1 MMRKPKVVILG
12 TGGTIAGK
20 AGSNTEMT
28 GYQAGEIGIQ
38 TLINAVPEMLEVA
51 DVTGE
56 QFCNIGSFDM
66 IDDIWLRLSRRVSEL
81 LQQPEVDGIVIT
93 HGTDTLEETAY
104 FLNLTVKSEKP
115 VVLVGAMRPATAM
128 SADGPVNLLNA
139 VALAGSQEA
148 VGKGVLIAMNDQ
160 INGAR
165 DATKTNTTHVETFKS
180 WELGYLGY
188 FQNGKPIFYKASLR
202 RHTAAAE
209 FDISKVTALPRV
221 DIVYLHVNCDDIL
234 VRAAVSAGA
243 LGIVIAAF
251 GHGNLHINIKP
262 ALINIARSGI
272 PVVVLNLK
280 TYEDVKHSIKILGEL
295 TGQKEKGLKIASEL
309 DKKVQNTVKQLPKN
323 TKRVAILHSSAQ
335 NVTLE
340 KENSIA
346 GCVAKLLQLHNIVQD
361 IQSVTAPTGEQMSD
375 KAPYNLEFLIE
386 KDPEII
392 FITSMGDKN
401 DIEVRLQNDVM
412 SSPAWES
419 ITAVKNNAVYYLPDE
434 LFLLNPGLRYSQ
446 AVEYMAS
453 KLQE

>member
-81 LQQPEVDGIVIT
+81 LQQLEVDGIVIT

-262 ALINIARSGI
+262 ALIKIARSGI
-272 PVVVLNLK
+272 PVVRSTRVGNGIYRK
-280 TYEDVKHSIKILGEL
+280 PEC
-295 TGQKEKGLKIASEL
+295 
-309 DKKVQNTVKQLPKN
+309 
-323 TKRVAILHSSAQ
+323 KR
-335 NVTLE
+335 
-340 KENSIA
+340 
-346 GCVAKLLQLHNIVQD
+346 
-361 IQSVTAPTGEQMSD
+361 
-375 KAPYNLEFLIE
+375 Y
-386 KDPEII
+386 
-392 FITSMGDKN
+392 
-401 DIEVRLQNDVM
+401 
-412 SSPAWES
+412 
-419 ITAVKNNAVYYLPDE
+419 
-434 LFLLNPGLRYSQ
+434 
-446 AVEYMAS
+446 
-453 KLQE
+453 

>member
-12 TGGTIAGK
+12 TGGTIAGR

-180 WELGYLGY
+180 WELGY
-188 FQNGKPIFYKASLR
+188 KASLR

-243 LGIVIAAF
+243 LGIVVAAF

-262 ALINIARSGI
+262 ALIKIARSGI
-272 PVVVLNLK
+272 PVVRSTRVGNGIVSRSADDTNNKFIAADSLNP
-280 TYEDVKHSIKILGEL
+280 
-295 TGQKEKGLKIASEL
+295 QKARI
-309 DKKVQNTVKQLPKN
+309 
-323 TKRVAILHSSAQ
+323 
-335 NVTLE
+335 
-340 KENSIA
+340 
-346 GCVAKLLQLHNIVQD
+346 LLQLALLRTKSPEE
-361 IQSVTAPTGEQMSD
+361 IQKM
-375 KAPYNLEFLIE
+375 F
-386 KDPEII
+386 
-392 FITSMGDKN
+392 
-401 DIEVRLQNDVM
+401 
-412 SSPAWES
+412 
-419 ITAVKNNAVYYLPDE
+419 DE
-434 LFLLNPGLRYSQ
+434 Y
-446 AVEYMAS
+446 
-453 KLQE
+453 

>member
-81 LQQPEVDGIVIT
+81 LQQLEVDGIVIT

-165 DATKTNTTHVETFKS
+165 DATKTNTT
-180 WELGYLGY
+180 
-188 FQNGKPIFYKASLR
+188 R
-202 RHTAAAE
+202 
-209 FDISKVTALPRV
+209 
-221 DIVYLHVNCDDIL
+221 
-234 VRAAVSAGA
+234 
-243 LGIVIAAF
+243 
-251 GHGNLHINIKP
+251 GNI
-262 ALINIARSGI
+262 
-272 PVVVLNLK
+272 
-280 TYEDVKHSIKILGEL
+280 
-295 TGQKEKGLKIASEL
+295 
-309 DKKVQNTVKQLPKN
+309 
-323 TKRVAILHSSAQ
+323 
-335 NVTLE
+335 
-340 KENSIA
+340 
-346 GCVAKLLQLHNIVQD
+346 
-361 IQSVTAPTGEQMSD
+361 
-375 KAPYNLEFLIE
+375 
-386 KDPEII
+386 
-392 FITSMGDKN
+392 
-401 DIEVRLQNDVM
+401 
-412 SSPAWES
+412 
-419 ITAVKNNAVYYLPDE
+419 
-434 LFLLNPGLRYSQ
+434 
-446 AVEYMAS
+446 
-453 KLQE
+453 

>member
-128 SADGPVNLLNA
+128 
-139 VALAGSQEA
+139 
-148 VGKGVLIAMNDQ
+148 
-160 INGAR
+160 
-165 DATKTNTTHVETFKS
+165 
-180 WELGYLGY
+180 
-188 FQNGKPIFYKASLR
+188 KPIFYKASLR

-243 LGIVIAAF
+243 QGIVIAAF

-262 ALINIARSGI
+262 ALIKAARSGI
-272 PVVVLNLK
+272 PVVRSTRVGNGIVSRSADDTDNKFIAADSLNP
-280 TYEDVKHSIKILGEL
+280 
-295 TGQKEKGLKIASEL
+295 QKARI
-309 DKKVQNTVKQLPKN
+309 
-323 TKRVAILHSSAQ
+323 
-335 NVTLE
+335 
-340 KENSIA
+340 
-346 GCVAKLLQLHNIVQD
+346 LLQLALLRTKSPEE
-361 IQSVTAPTGEQMSD
+361 IQRM
-375 KAPYNLEFLIE
+375 F
-386 KDPEII
+386 
-392 FITSMGDKN
+392 
-401 DIEVRLQNDVM
+401 
-412 SSPAWES
+412 
-419 ITAVKNNAVYYLPDE
+419 DE
-434 LFLLNPGLRYSQ
+434 Y
-446 AVEYMAS
+446 
-453 KLQE
+453 

>member
-66 IDDIWLRLSRRVSEL
+66 IDDIWLRLSRRVSKL

-115 VVLVGAMRPATAM
+115 VVLVGAMRPATAI

-165 DATKTNTTHVETFKS
+165 DETNTTHVETFKS

-251 GHGNLHINIKP
+251 GHGNLHINIRSTRVGNGIVSRSANDTDNKF
-262 ALINIARSGI
+262 IAADS
-272 PVVVLNLK
+272 LNP
-280 TYEDVKHSIKILGEL
+280 
-295 TGQKEKGLKIASEL
+295 QKARI
-309 DKKVQNTVKQLPKN
+309 
-323 TKRVAILHSSAQ
+323 
-335 NVTLE
+335 
-340 KENSIA
+340 
-346 GCVAKLLQLHNIVQD
+346 LLQLALLRTKSPEE
-361 IQSVTAPTGEQMSD
+361 IQRM
-375 KAPYNLEFLIE
+375 F
-386 KDPEII
+386 
-392 FITSMGDKN
+392 
-401 DIEVRLQNDVM
+401 
-412 SSPAWES
+412 
-419 ITAVKNNAVYYLPDE
+419 DE
-434 LFLLNPGLRYSQ
+434 Y
-446 AVEYMAS
+446 
-453 KLQE
+453 

>member
-180 WELGYLGY
+180 WELEYLGY

-262 ALINIARSGI
+262 ALIKIARSGI
-272 PVVVLNLK
+272 PVVRSTRVGNGIVSRSANDTDNKFIAADSLNP
-280 TYEDVKHSIKILGEL
+280 
-295 TGQKEKGLKIASEL
+295 QKARI
-309 DKKVQNTVKQLPKN
+309 
-323 TKRVAILHSSAQ
+323 
-335 NVTLE
+335 
-340 KENSIA
+340 
-346 GCVAKLLQLHNIVQD
+346 LLQLALLRTKSPEE
-361 IQSVTAPTGEQMSD
+361 IQRM
-375 KAPYNLEFLIE
+375 F
-386 KDPEII
+386 
-392 FITSMGDKN
+392 
-401 DIEVRLQNDVM
+401 
-412 SSPAWES
+412 
-419 ITAVKNNAVYYLPDE
+419 DE
-434 LFLLNPGLRYSQ
+434 Y
-446 AVEYMAS
+446 
-453 KLQE
+453 

>member
-180 WELGYLGY
+180 W
-188 FQNGKPIFYKASLR
+188 
-202 RHTAAAE
+202 AAAE

-262 ALINIARSGI
+262 ALIKIARSGI
-272 PVVVLNLK
+272 PVVRSTRVGNGIVSRSADDTNNKFIAADSLNP
-280 TYEDVKHSIKILGEL
+280 
-295 TGQKEKGLKIASEL
+295 QKARI
-309 DKKVQNTVKQLPKN
+309 
-323 TKRVAILHSSAQ
+323 
-335 NVTLE
+335 
-340 KENSIA
+340 
-346 GCVAKLLQLHNIVQD
+346 LLQLALLRTKSPEE
-361 IQSVTAPTGEQMSD
+361 IQKM
-375 KAPYNLEFLIE
+375 F
-386 KDPEII
+386 
-392 FITSMGDKN
+392 
-401 DIEVRLQNDVM
+401 
-412 SSPAWES
+412 
-419 ITAVKNNAVYYLPDE
+419 DE
-434 LFLLNPGLRYSQ
+434 Y
-446 AVEYMAS
+446 
-453 KLQE
+453 

>member
-262 ALINIARSGI
+262 ALIKIARSGI
-272 PVVVLNLK
+272 PVVRSTRVGNGIVSRSANDTDNKFIAADSLNP
-280 TYEDVKHSIKILGEL
+280 
-295 TGQKEKGLKIASEL
+295 QKARI
-309 DKKVQNTVKQLPKN
+309 
-323 TKRVAILHSSAQ
+323 
-335 NVTLE
+335 
-340 KENSIA
+340 
-346 GCVAKLLQLHNIVQD
+346 LLQLALLRTKSPEEIQRMFDEYCEWLFNILFEVENRTDISNYDSYNKRLYGFLSERLINIWVMQQNLKVKEYPVQM
-361 IQSVTAPTGEQMSD
+361 TG
-375 KAPYNLEFLIE
+375 I
-386 KDPEII
+386 
-392 FITSMGDKN
+392 
-401 DIEVRLQNDVM
+401 
-412 SSPAWES
+412 S
-419 ITAVKNNAVYYLPDE
+419 ILTRVKNKFFRKN
-434 LFLLNPGLRYSQ
+434 
-446 AVEYMAS
+446 
-453 KLQE
+453 

>member
-12 TGGTIAGK
+12 TGGTIAGR

-66 IDDIWLRLSRRVSEL
+66 IDDIWLRSSRRVSEL

-262 ALINIARSGI
+262 ALIKIARSGI
-272 PVVVLNLK
+272 PVVRS
-280 TYEDVKHSIKILGEL
+280 T
-295 TGQKEKGLKIASEL
+295 
-309 DKKVQNTVKQLPKN
+309 
-323 TKRVAILHSSAQ
+323 RVGNGIVSRSADDTD
-335 NVTLE
+335 N
-340 KENSIA
+340 K
-346 GCVAKLLQLHNIVQD
+346 
-361 IQSVTAPTGEQMSD
+361 
-375 KAPYNLEFLIE
+375 
-386 KDPEII
+386 
-392 FITSMGDKN
+392 
-401 DIEVRLQNDVM
+401 
-412 SSPAWES
+412 
-419 ITAVKNNAVYYLPDE
+419 
-434 LFLLNPGLRYSQ
+434 PGLGRDQVMTYRNVPKATLQ
-446 AVEYMAS
+446 GVEFYGSHELGKNIFMNFGYTYLDAKDKTGGTRLTDRAKHQLTFGVS
-453 KLQE
+453 YHCLLYTSPSPRDS